1 MIYNP
6 FIPSIKFVDRAVFG
20 GGEGGGLPVKG
31 LYRGG
36 DVPRKTNIGGQD
48 HELSYINPEEKQL
61 LLDMGG
67 SGEPGPG
74 GIPAYPIAANNGAGE
89 TRQFSTQEEKRTFL
103 DSNPGWVS
111 GTYSP
116 AGSSNSGA
124 ASANSAAGSSN
135 SGAGSANSGAG
146 SSNPEGELAFD
157 DISTNI
163 KDAARL
169 TSTIAKEQDQYDAMK
184 EAYVEQNGVDPA
196 TGEAIPLTTSQI
208 DWLNDKQYRLDQ
220 LQDTANSAA
229 RDAKIQSKASQDL
242 LSTAAITDP
251 AQLTTK
257 SDVSVITGDE
267 TGTKIEADD
276 DGLLPGQ
283 IAGGPNLAEIGK
295 PGYQYTSSAADK
307 ASHKAAVEARKAG
320 DATLYN
326 ALSPVDKIRA
336 TYSFHLA
343 FYEEAG
349 TAPSESQ
356 QAALNTMREE
366 IEALTQP
373 TLATDGSSGIGTTTD
388 VDAPDDLEAN
398 LYDAKTS
405 IGDVTKAL
413 DEGIDTLAGS
423 DMLETIGDDLPRD
436 LAGNPETGK
445 GPMVFNKTKQVFE
458 YQKAMAVPM
467 GMQADGTP
475 YPPKFETVE
484 LTPEEL
490 AERTDTKLEDFTITG
505 AAVSAVKGTVS
516 DEAQVTAAEG
526 EVSAESL
533 ADTMGVDVEF
543 IQEVVAGTRTVTD
556 EELSKAAKRSGTPKA
571 EIQKMLKDYQEVEGA
586 TFNKDTRPELKPQD
600 LYNLTPTQIAEQT
613 ATTVRDAAKATEY
626 PTTTAATSDFESTV
640 KAAQGTVGADEL
652 VNAEDII
659 GTAKA
664 VQAVAATDKALNDES
679 IAIAAQ
685 GSLSQAALAKAQTG
699 SVSPQATVAG
709 QMSTL
714 MEQFNDGTPA
724 WAAGAMRAANAA
736 MAARGM
742 GASSMASSAI
752 IQAAMESAIPIA
764 SADAQTFANM
774 DMQNLNNQ
782 QQVSLANAAAQ
793 QNMTLANLNNQQQAM
808 LQNSTN
814 AFSLQ
819 SQNLSNTQATVLAN
833 AQLKS
838 AFQNKTLDI
847 KTQTSLAN
855 AAKFAEMNQINL
867 TNRQQA
873 GLQRSA
879 ENLQV
884 EMANLSNK
892 QQTQLSNLQVR
903 AALVGQELTNEQQ
916 MAVLASTQD
925 FERANF
931 DASAKQQAFLQDAQS
946 TAALEGKAM
955 DIRQQ
960 TAVFNVSAQLEE
972 RKIELSNQ
980 QEATLFNTT
989 NKVNIDLAELSN
1001 RQQTALANA
1010 QIDAALEGKE
1020 LDNRQQTAVL
1030 NAEKFA
1036 EAANLTF
1043 TAEQNAQLHNS
1054 ELLKSIGIAELSTNA
1069 TIALQNAATVAGM
1082 DLANLSNTQQAAVV
1096 NAQNFLKM
1104 DLANLTNEQ
1113 EVSIFKA
1120 QAIQQAILTDQ
1131 AAENAAIQFNAS
1143 SKNQTEQ
1150 FMATLATNV
1159 TLANAK
1165 EKNAMSALNAG
1176 EVNAMSK
1183 FNTEQ
1188 NNAYDQFLATNSML
1202 VAQSNAKWRQDV
1214 VTSNQ
1219 AAQNE
1224 SNLADAKAINSF
1236 TAEALNNIW
1245 QRDRDLMSF
1254 AWQSSEN
1261 YANNVNNIILAE
1273 MSATAQ
1279 TAAAT
1284 MQAKASSSSLLGQAA
1299 VMVVGNWINPFE
1311 DP

>member
-6 FIPSIKFVDRAVFG
+6 FIPSIKFVDRIVFG
-20 GGEGGGLPVKG
+20 GGEGGGRPVKG
-31 LYRGG
+31 FDEGG
-36 DVPRKTNIGGQD
+36 VAGHPHD
-48 HELSYINPEEKQL
+48 
-61 LLDMGG
+61 
-67 SGEPGPG
+67 
-74 GIPAYPIAANNGAGE
+74 GAGNHIDA
-89 TRQFSTQEEKRTFL
+89 T
-103 DSNPGWVS
+103 P
-111 GTYSP
+111 SP
-116 AGSSNSGA
+116 
-124 ASANSAAGSSN
+124 
-135 SGAGSANSGAG
+135 
-146 SSNPEGELAFD
+146 FD
-157 DISTNI
+157 DMESSIGDI
-163 KDAARL
+163 KKNKLNSIEYQR
-169 TSTIAKEQDQYDAMK
+169 TYDAQK
-184 EAYVEQNGVDPA
+184 LSFEEEQGVDPS
-196 TGEAIPLTTSQI
+196 TGEPIPLNQDQI
-208 DWLNDKQYRLDQ
+208 DALNQTKSMI
-220 LQDTANSAA
+220 DTANYDLETASNEVQVGSSAA
-229 RDAKIQSKASQDL
+229 QNL
-242 LSTAAITDP
+242 LSTAAIVDP
-251 AQLTTK
+251 SKLSKK
-257 SDVSVITGDE
+257 SDVNLITGDE
-267 TGTKIEADD
+267 EGTKIEADD

-295 PGYQYTSSAADK
+295 TGYQYTPSAADEE
-307 ASHKAAVEARKAG
+307 SHRTAVEEKMKG
-320 DATLYN
+320 NPSLYN
-326 ALSPVDKIRA
+326 DLSEIDKLRADYNFNLEYIKNQDTPAAGIALKQQEN
-336 TYSFHLA
+336 LA
-343 FYEEAG
+343 KK
-349 TAPSESQ
+349 
-356 QAALNTMREE
+356 REQ

-373 TLATDGSSGIGTTTD
+373 NSAEDGTAGIGTTTD

-398 LYDAKTS
+398 LYEAKTS

-413 DEGIDTLAGS
+413 NEGIDTLAGS

-436 LAGNPETGK
+436 LAGNPEMGK

-490 AERTDTKLEDFTITG
+490 AERTDTKLEDFTVTG

-516 DEAQVTAAEG
+516 DEAQVTAAKG

-556 EELSKAAKRSGTPKA
+556 EELSKAAERSGTPKA
-571 EIQKMLKDYQEVEGA
+571 EIQKMLKEYQEVEGA

-626 PTTTAATSDFESTV
+626 PTTTAATSDFKSTV
-640 KAAQGTVGADEL
+640 EAAQGSVGADEL
-652 VNAEDII
+652 VNAKDVI

-664 VQAVAATDKALNDES
+664 VQAVAATDKALNDE
-679 IAIAAQ
+679 AVATAAQ
-685 GSLSQAALAKAQTG
+685 GSLSQTALAKAAQG
-699 SVSPQATVAG
+699 AVSPQSTVAG
-709 QMSTL
+709 QMATL

-736 MAARGM
+736 MGARGL
-742 GASSMASSAI
+742 GASSMASAAI
-752 IQAAMESAIPIA
+752 VQAAMESAIPIA
-764 SADAQTFANM
+764 SADATTFANM
-774 DMQNLNNQ
+774 NMQNLNNQ

-867 TNRQQA
+867 NNRQQA

-925 FERANF
+925 FDRANF

-980 QEATLFNTT
+980 QQATLFNST

-1010 QIDAALEGKE
+1010 QIDATLEGKE

-1104 DLANLTNEQ
+1104 DLQNLTNEQ

-1120 QAIQQAILTDQ
+1120 QAIQQAILSDT

-1150 FMATLATNV
+1150 FMATLSTNV

-1165 EKNAMSALNAG
+1165 EKNAMVAFNAG
-1176 EVNAMSK
+1176 EVNAMAK

-1188 NNAYDQFLATNSML
+1188 SNAYDQFLATNTML

-1224 SNLADAKAINSF
+1224 SNLADAKAVNSF

-1273 MSATAQ
+1273 MSSAAQ
-1279 TAAAT
+1279 LTAAD
-1284 MQAKASSSSLLGQAA
+1284 MQAKASSSSLLGSA
-1299 VMVVGNWINPFE
+1299 VVTVVGNWTNPFE
-1311 DP
+1311 